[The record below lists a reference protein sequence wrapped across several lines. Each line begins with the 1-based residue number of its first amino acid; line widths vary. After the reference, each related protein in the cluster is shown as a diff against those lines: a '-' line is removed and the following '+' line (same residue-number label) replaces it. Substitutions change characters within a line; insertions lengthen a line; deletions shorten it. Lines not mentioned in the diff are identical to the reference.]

1 MREEFHSM
9 LLPSRTAALEGV
21 AAVRGQLQ
29 GRKQAAWPLNSS
41 SVLSALAQTVP
52 NRPQLVPDKFWCLFL
67 CARCCRPCSQRLT
80 FAWLVPVH
88 VPSATLHGAVYHS
101 VRKNSFESFRTE
113 LRLLPSAPFV
123 VDRGVAGFPCGR
135 AATTTSSSK
144 TQRVV
149 AHFLCRHADA
159 RVRLSV

>member
-88 VPSATLHGAVYHS
+88 LPSATLHGAVYHS
-101 VRKNSFESFRTE
+101 VRKNSFESV
-113 LRLLPSAPFV
+113 SY
-123 VDRGVAGFPCGR
+123 G
-135 AATTTSSSK
+135 TTSLALGPLCGGQRGCWLSLWESSDHDVLE
-144 TQRVV
+144 QD
-149 AHFLCRHADA
+149 AACRRTFPLQA
-159 RVRLSV
+159 R

>member
-1 MREEFHSM
+1 M

-101 VRKNSFESFRTE
+101 VRKNSFLNLFSV
-113 LRLLPSAPFV
+113 SY
-123 VDRGVAGFPCGR
+123 G
-135 AATTTSSSK
+135 TTSLAFGPLCGGQWSLAFPVGEQRPRRSRARRSASSHISSAG
-144 TQRVV
+144 TPI
-149 AHFLCRHADA
+149 HAFVLGFSA
-159 RVRLSV
+159 